1 MCPPSLGEVA
11 ITKHPPFDSTRE
23 QLMPNPEQDELIRV
37 LEAAAHQAKIW
48 IENRSQVPVAPAAIA
63 IPTPDLP
70 GRGYGAEG
78 AIEAFLQW
86 ARAGITNSAGPNYFG
101 FVTGGVLPGALAG
114 DWMASVID
122 QNAATSVTSPAAS
135 ATEAVV
141 IRWMLDLLGLPVKM
155 TGVMTSGATMSN
167 FLALAAGRQA
177 VGTALGFDPTIDGLS
192 GNPPI
197 RVVTSTEVHSSA
209 VKALGALGLGRGAMI
224 HLPATGGAI
233 DVDSLEIR
241 LRENPQPCIII
252 ANASEVNTGQFD
264 DLAAIARLRDT
275 YSPQSWIH
283 VDGAFGAFAAVSPHT
298 KHLLNGSEQADSL
311 TADGHKWL
319 NVPYDAGFVF
329 YRDAD
334 AGRAAFTIQTAYQ
347 TRDGGFDADTMS
359 LEFSRRFRALPA
371 WCALYSIGRHGFR
384 QVVEQSLANAN
395 LLRELIENDS
405 GIELVNREAQLANP
419 FCIVAF
425 RITHESWSTEEA
437 DEANGQAVNIVNSA
451 GSSYVSGTIWQGRAA
466 MRAAFVNWQTR
477 AEHVRQ
483 LFADIQQARE
493 QILG

>member
-1 MCPPSLGEVA
+1 
-11 ITKHPPFDSTRE
+11 
-23 QLMPNPEQDELIRV
+23 MPTPEQDELIRV
-37 LEAAAHQAKIW
+37 LEEASRQAKSW

-63 IPTPDLP
+63 IPDMQIPEHGNDAA
-70 GRGYGAEG
+70 GATQ
-78 AIEAFLQW
+78 AFLDW

-101 FVTGGVLPGALAG
+101 FVTGGVLPAALAG

-141 IRWMLDLLGLPVKM
+141 IRWMLDLFGLPSSWS
-155 TGVMTSGATMSN
+155 GVMTSGATMSN
-167 FLALAAGRQA
+167 FLALAAGRQS
-177 VGTALGFDPTIDGLS
+177 VGKALGFDPTLDGLS

-209 VKALGALGLGRGAMI
+209 VKALGALGLGRAVTVQ
-224 HLPATGGAI
+224 LPAIGGSLDL
-233 DVDSLEIR
+233 DVLESW
-241 LRENPQPCIII
+241 LRETPGPCVII

-264 DLAAIARLRDT
+264 DIAGIARLREEL
-275 YSPQSWIH
+275 SPQSWIH
-283 VDGAFGAFAAVSPHT
+283 VDGAFGAFAGVSPQT
-298 KHLLNGSEQADSL
+298 RHLLNGIEHADSL

-329 YRDAD
+329 YRDAN
-334 AGRAAFTIQTAYQ
+334 AGKAAFTIQTAYQ

-371 WCALYSIGRHGFR
+371 WCALWSIGREGFQ

-395 LLRELIENDS
+395 LLRELIESDA
-405 GIELVNREAQLANP
+405 GVELVNRDAQLEAP

-425 RITHESWSTEEA
+425 RLNDPTWNDDYA
-437 DEANGQAVNIVNSA
+437 DGANRRAVQLINDS
-451 GSSYVSGTIWQGRAA
+451 GSSYVSGTSWQGRAA
-466 MRAAFVNWQTR
+466 IRAAFVNWQTR
-477 AEHVRQ
+477 EEHVHQ
-483 LFADIQQARE
+483 LYAEILRARE
-493 QILG
+493 EISPSRN